1 VKRTVRRLIAT
12 ACCLLAGAT
21 LIFSP
26 ELGATLTQPPS
37 DPGIIPKPSPAPVD
51 PNDKEEN
58 VSSTPED
65 EEAND
70 SPEPGDAGKP
80 SPSPSR
86 SAAHP
91 DGAKR

>member
-21 LIFSP
+21 LIFCP
-26 ELGATLTQPPS
+26 EVGATLTQRPS
-37 DPGIIPKPSPAPVD
+37 DPEIVPKPSPTPAD
-51 PNDKEEN
+51 PNDKDEDI
-58 VSSTPED
+58 SSTPQD

-70 SPEPGDAGKP
+70 SPEPDYAGKP
-80 SPSPSR
+80 STSPSR

-91 DGAKR
+91 DGAKT